1 LEGLKMV
8 RLFSFVFRFEIF
20 LIFLGA
26 LVGCASTP
34 KTELF
39 YTRVYEGTYDD
50 VWLAALKAVNDYP
63 LKVSNKDSGKIVS
76 ELVNGP
82 YNDLFISPPEPV
94 DLPEK
99 YRYALKFN
107 FAKLETE
114 DSRPLVRVRLIK
126 DLEQFH
132 DFYTGWLAFP
142 SDGLEERL
150 LLYRIE
156 HILKMENQ
164 MTKDLEKASAGK

>member
-1 LEGLKMV
+1 MNRFKSI
-8 RLFSFVFRFEIF
+8 FSVFLMLSVGVEF
-20 LIFLGA
+20 LT
-26 LVGCASTP
+26 GCASKQ

-39 YTRVYEGTYDD
+39 YTRMYEGTYDD

-82 YNDLFISPPEPV
+82 YNDLFLTPPEPI

-99 YRYALKFN
+99 YRYSLKFT
-107 FAKLETE
+107 FAKLQTE
-114 DSRPLVRVRLIK
+114 EERSRPLVRVRLEK
-126 DLEQFH
+126 NLEQFH
-132 DFYTGWLAFP
+132 DFYTGWVGFP

-156 HILKMENQ
+156 HILKMETQ
-164 MTKDLEKASAGK
+164 LTKEIEKTSNNK